1 MRKLGV
7 EKKVGFYKKFV
18 GQMLDVLIEETRDKK
33 TGLLR
38 GISSNYIPVLVDA
51 PKKHMNTIV
60 RAGIEKLVNNTALA
74 GTIVKG
80 V

>member
-1 MRKLGV
+1 MRRLGV
-7 EKKVGFYKKFV
+7 EKKVGFYNQFI
-18 GQMLDVLIEETRDKK
+18 GQTLDVLIEETRDKK

-51 PKKHMNTIV
+51 PDEHMNTIV
-60 RAGIEKLVNNTALA
+60 HVLIEKPTNNNSLA
-74 GTIVKG
+74 GTIVTG